1 MNRSKKTQGFA
12 LVITLLITALVGTL
26 VTGSLLLSM
35 TNRRISSNDAL
46 STQALN
52 VAQAGNAYWK
62 AELVNLYR
70 YMMEHFDQYEDDM
83 AAYLA
88 ISANPP
94 TSISCDNY
102 FAMGIDLNRDG
113 AVDTANAT
121 TAKKANP
128 QPLLPNVTIPVG
140 DANGEAQVSFYI
152 DGSVIGLRSRGT
164 FAGARATVVEEF
176 SVNQID
182 LWNNAVFAE
191 TSAANTTIS
200 GRAEIRGSVHI
211 LGEGLTSSDVA
222 LDITGSFGLGNTYEK
237 INSSLGVTSAVMG
250 LTVPNPTDLC
260 ATLRVK
266 SGYVKMEGSSNIG
279 YKESENA
286 EPFADNMRGIYTNHG
301 IQGGTEGTN
310 VHSKNGIKA
319 AYDAGDS
326 FDFPELNDVIPDE
339 TITWG
344 ERLFDNA
351 LVLSTDPDPTHP
363 SNSRDDRLR
372 LPHTY
377 TNPSGVIEA
386 PSGLTTGDTYLHQ
399 DCLLT
404 TAPLFG
410 VNANGTLAD
419 GVTLATEFRLER
431 NTSSNATPSSTST
444 PSFRCVKYRVVGSS
458 ANLLNDDVVTEVIWR
473 RSDTVGVATSG
484 DTVPFNKNQ
493 LYVGGTGGGVVFWG
507 KDLTLVGGGGSNDR
521 ITYRGDGVLFTED
534 SKQDGTGTGGNIKL
548 ALDFLPSSTPT
559 NCTAG
564 STSVACAYRSDDTG
578 RLDKTT
584 LRNSYPATTLVG
596 LVARKTVSND
606 GAQLRFTAAIY
617 AEESVF
623 VAKQTLVAG
632 SIVTKSFD
640 AGSNVPTVLYVP
652 NLAQRLSRMMPG
664 AGGKTYAVSNVAWN
678 RR

>member
-1 MNRSKKTQGFA
+1 MNRSQQTQGFA
-12 LVITLLITALVGTL
+12 LVTTLLITALVGTL

-46 STQALN
+46 ATQALN

-70 YMMEHFDQYEDDM
+70 YMMEHFDLYEDEVF
-83 AAYLA
+83 A
-88 ISANPP
+88 SV
-94 TSISCDNY
+94 TSISCNNY
-102 FAMGIDLNRDG
+102 FAIGADLDRDG
-113 AVDTANAT
+113 TIAT
-121 TAKKANP
+121 GDVSP
-128 QPLLPNVTIPVG
+128 GGQLPVVRVPVG
-140 DANGEAQVSFYI
+140 DAEGEAIVTFNV
-152 DGSVIGLRSRGT
+152 DGSAVVLESRGS

-176 SVNQID
+176 NVSQID

-191 TSAANTTIS
+191 TSAANATIS

-211 LGEGLTSSDVA
+211 LGEGLSSSDVA

-266 SGYVKMEGSSNIG
+266 SGHLEMDGSSSIG
-279 YKESENA
+279 YSESTNGVNA
-286 EPFADNMRGIYTNHG
+286 DGVEYADNMRGIYIGDGGDDG
-301 IQGGTEGTN
+301 IVGGTEGTN
-310 VHSKNGIKA
+310 VHSKNGMKA

-326 FDFPELNDVIPDE
+326 FDFPELNDIIPDE

-351 LVLSTDPDPTHP
+351 LVLSTDPT
-363 SNSRDDRLR
+363 RDDRATL
-372 LPHTY
+372 LDTSDDL
-377 TNPSGVIEA
+377 T
-386 PSGLTTGDTYLHQ
+386 GLVTGDTYL
-399 DCLLT
+399 DASCLLT
-404 TAPLFG
+404 PLFD
-410 VNANGTLAD
+410 VNANGTLAN
-419 GVTLATEFRLER
+419 GTLATQFTLVQD
-431 NTSSNATPSSTST
+431 TT
-444 PSFRCVKYRVVGSS
+444 PSFSCRKYRVVGISP
-458 ANLLNDDVVTEVIWR
+458 APATDEVVTEVIWR
-473 RSDTVGVATSG
+473 RTATTGIVSSG
-484 DTVPFNKNQ
+484 DTVPFSKNQ
-493 LYVGGTGGGVVFWG
+493 LYVGGTGGGVVLWG
-507 KDLTLVGGGGSNDR
+507 ADLTVAGGGGSSDR

-534 SKQDGTGTGGNIKL
+534 SNRDGTGTGGNIKL

-559 NCTAG
+559 DCSSG
-564 STSVACAYRSDDTG
+564 SNSVACAYRSDDTG

-596 LVARKTVSND
+596 LIARKTLTGD
-606 GAQLRFTAAIY
+606 GSQKRFTAAIY
-617 AEESVF
+617 AEKSVA

-632 SIVTKSFD
+632 SIVTKTFD

-652 NLAQRLSRMMPG
+652 NLAQRLSRLMPG

>member
-1 MNRSKKTQGFA
+1 MNRSQQTQGFA
-12 LVITLLITALVGTL
+12 LVTTLLITALVGTL

-70 YMMEHFDQYEDDM
+70 FMMNNFDLYEDE
-83 AAYLA
+83 AFA
-88 ISANPP
+88 SATVN
-94 TSISCDNY
+94 SIACNNY
-102 FAMGIDLNRDG
+102 FAIGADLNRDG
-113 AVDTANAT
+113 TIAT
-121 TAKKANP
+121 GDVSP
-128 QPLLPNVTIPVG
+128 GGQLPVIDVPVG
-140 DANGEAQVSFYI
+140 DAEGQADVTFNVA
-152 DGSVIGLRSRGT
+152 GSAVVLRSRGS

-176 SVNQID
+176 NVSQID

-211 LGEGLTSSDVA
+211 LGEGLSSSDVA

-237 INSSLGVTSAVMG
+237 INPNLGVTSAVMG

-266 SGYVKMEGSSNIG
+266 SGHVNMDGSSRIG

-286 EPFADNMRGIYTNHG
+286 EPFADNMRGIYIGDGGDDG
-301 IQGGTEGTN
+301 IVGGTEGSN
-310 VHSKNGIKA
+310 VHSKNGMKA

-351 LVLSTDPDPTHP
+351 LVLSTDPDPSHP

-372 LPHTY
+372 LPY
-377 TNPSGVIEA
+377 TVGGVA
-386 PSGLTTGDTYLHQ
+386 PVGLSTGDTYLHE
-399 DCLLT
+399 DCLST

-419 GVTLATEFRLER
+419 GVTLATEFRLQR
-431 NTSSNATPSSTST
+431 NTSSNNTPSTTST

-458 ANLLNDDVVTEVIWR
+458 ANLLNDEVVTEVIWQ
-473 RSDTVGVATSG
+473 RSDTSSAGIATSG

-507 KDLTLVGGGGSNDR
+507 KNLTLIGGGGSDDR

-534 SKQDGTGTGGNIKL
+534 SKRDGTGTGGNIKL
-548 ALDFLPSSTPT
+548 VLDFLPSSTPT

-596 LVARKTVSND
+596 LIARKTVSND

-617 AEESVF
+617 AEKSVF

-652 NLAQRLSRMMPG
+652 NLAQRLSRLMPG